1 VKSAA
6 GEGREM
12 VCVLLS
18 RDLRSSARM
27 AEDGEGRD
35 GLQCAL
41 GPRMPKPVAQ
51 LTSGIRG
58 ERSESAAC
66 RG

>member
-1 VKSAA
+1 MAEVIEA
-6 GEGREM
+6 GRFKRGSLVRKDVEEGRWIEEEEWY
-12 VCVLLS
+12 VG
-18 RDLRSSARM
+18 SA
-27 AEDGEGRD
+27 ECE
-35 GLQCAL
+35 CAC
-41 GPRMPKPVAQ
+41 